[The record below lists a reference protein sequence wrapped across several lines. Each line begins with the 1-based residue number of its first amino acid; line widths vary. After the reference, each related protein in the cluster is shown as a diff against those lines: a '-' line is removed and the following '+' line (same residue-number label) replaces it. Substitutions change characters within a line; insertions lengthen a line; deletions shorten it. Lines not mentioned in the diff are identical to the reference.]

1 LYALPTD
8 DPSQHD
14 QHEDHPTRS
23 ANVTAPLA
31 LFDAFASKEKSLH
44 VNSGKHKEL
53 PRFEADS
60 AVRFFARHL
69 GRSITSLA

>member
-1 LYALPTD
+1 MTSTGYRCPLYALPTD

-14 QHEDHPTRS
+14 QHEDHPNRS
-23 ANVTAPLA
+23 ANVTAP
-31 LFDAFASKEKSLH
+31 SLH